1 MAVRSAVLKG
11 AASVE
16 RVRGVPQRPPLQWPT
31 FSPPYTCLPTGR
43 KATYRGR
50 NAVARNQATSVFGSA
65 PRRSTVANRCLEPMR
80 TDRVLR
86 TSRMSVEQARLGVAS
101 PNAYLLRQRA
111 PHEGAH
117 HHGSHVRSRS
127 RLPSPEGAGISAPNK
142 RKAPH
147 PERASAKRSRRRQK
161 QSRRSRA
168 RPAGRAPTS
177 RGIFASGT
185 VEPAHRD
192 LARRAP
198 DKAGAAPAAAGH
210 SASCARARATG
221 RACHAHVAAVAAAAR
236 AAGAEAC

>member
-1 MAVRSAVLKG
+1 MINRA
-11 AASVE
+11 
-16 RVRGVPQRPPLQWPT
+16 
-31 FSPPYTCLPTGR
+31 
-43 KATYRGR
+43 
-50 NAVARNQATSVFGSA
+50 FGSA
-65 PRRSTVANRCLEPMR
+65 PRRSTVADRCLELLW
-80 TDRVLR
+80 TDRVGG
-86 TSRMSVEQARLGVAS
+86 SDRMPIEQARLGVAS

-117 HHGSHVRSRS
+117 HHGSHVRNRP
-127 RLPSPEGAGISAPNK
+127 RLPSPERAGISAPNK

-168 RPAGRAPTS
+168 RSAARAPTCRETS
-177 RGIFASGT
+177 ASGT

-210 SASCARARATG
+210 SASCARARTTG